1 MSSEQNKKNESEESK
16 EEMDYFNM
24 SPEVHDK
31 KERDSNTD
39 KRESKTKLLDENEGE
54 EG

>member
-39 KRESKTKLLDENEGE
+39 KKRKQK
-54 EG
+54 